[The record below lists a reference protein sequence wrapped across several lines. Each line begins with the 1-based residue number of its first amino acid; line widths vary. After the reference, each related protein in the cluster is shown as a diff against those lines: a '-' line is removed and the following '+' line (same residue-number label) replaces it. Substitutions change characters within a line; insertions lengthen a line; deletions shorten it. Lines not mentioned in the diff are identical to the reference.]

1 MDLEAIYTLDK
12 HRDSSGTRYLH
23 LHYFYPDLEVA
34 VFSKTLVPTT
44 RLQSVISKESVV
56 LISAEATTSNVIE
69 LLIHAFGIP
78 TASPVLSLD
87 RIHKIL
93 EVYTHTHTHTHTL

>member
-1 MDLEAIYTLDK
+1 
-12 HRDSSGTRYLH
+12 
-23 LHYFYPDLEVA
+23 

-44 RLQSVISKESVV
+44 RLQCVISKETVT
-56 LISAEATTSNVIE
+56 LISIEATNSNVIE

-87 RIHKIL
+87 RICKIL
-93 EVYTHTHTHTHTL
+93 EVHTHAVRDSDVVKNAMSL